1 MIETKNRLA
10 IDCST
15 PVCTVALK
23 KDGKTF
29 FRWIKGV
36 GVHSESTFLFIK
48 EVLQEAE
55 LSLDEVHEVIITIGP
70 GSYTGLRIASSAVK
84 GLLFGTDILLTGV
97 QTLAFFAF
105 AAYSVQPELTR
116 FHAVID
122 ARRTHLY
129 HQIFEKKD
137 GKIVAVNEMEIR
149 ELAKIQSF
157 IKDGDGV
164 GGTGMNRLNI
174 SETGISTHL
183 INEEVLI
190 RAEYLASISE
200 SVFESDRFISPL
212 NPALFEP
219 NYYTSG
225 YAQVHQPKL

>member
-1 MIETKNRLA
+1 MIEVQNRLA

-23 KDGKTF
+23 KGSQTC
-29 FRWIKGV
+29 FRWTKGV

-48 EVLQEAE
+48 EVLQEANVSFNE
-55 LSLDEVHEVIITIGP
+55 LHEVVITIGP

-84 GLLFGTDILLTGV
+84 GLLFGTDISLTGV

-105 AAYSVQPELTR
+105 AAFSIQPDLSR

-129 HQIFEKKD
+129 HQIFEKKY
-137 GKIVAVNEMEIR
+137 GKITAVNEMEIR
-149 ELAKIQSF
+149 ELSKIQSL
-157 IKDGDGV
+157 IKHGDGV
-164 GGTGMNRLNI
+164 GGTGMNRLNF
-174 SETGISTHL
+174 SETGISPHL
-183 INEEVLI
+183 FNEEILI
-190 RAEYLASISE
+190 RAEYLTSMSE